1 MYSEKI
7 DPIFRFCLVLFLC
20 FIAGNIAGQSNA
32 LPVITA
38 NSRQAYCPSEQIR
51 IAPNFT
57 ITDSDDTGIEAFFI
71 QISAG
76 YAASADQLV
85 LTGNHP
91 TVAATWNITEGKLSL
106 TPASGSQILYTDLQ
120 AAVRD
125 VVFIGNTF
133 TDGEKFFSF
142 NIGVANFLPSTNHFY
157 EYVPDLGIDWESA
170 RQAAENRTYF
180 GLQGY
185 LATIGSQDEAQIT
198 GEQAAGAGWIG
209 GSDASE
215 EGVWRWVTGPEAG
228 TIFWNGGTNGTTPNF
243 AFWNNNPPE
252 PNNSGDEDYAHVTDP
267 NIGLPGSWNDLDI
280 DGNAS
285 GPYQPKG
292 YVVEYGGMPGDP
304 DVNISASTSLYIPQ
318 ILTSTNADVCQMGSV
333 NLTATQ
339 SEGTILWYDAMTG
352 GNLVG
357 TGTVFT
363 TPVLTSTTTYYAT
376 VSVNGCTGL
385 TRTPVVATVYQSPT
399 ITSVE
404 NDIICDNGIATLR
417 AFASEG
423 DVYWY
428 SSLTSNTPVFI
439 GNEFNTPSI
448 ITDTTFYVEA
458 IVAGCPSMV
467 RTPVTVTIDSTIP
480 SFDIMESYTLC
491 IDQGNVLIEV
501 INPQGNYT
509 YQWQRNGEDLG
520 VNTASISANSPG
532 RYSVQAM
539 SVAGC
544 ISDPKVF
551 TIIESEVATITI
563 NDVIINDSTLNN
575 FIRIGNS
582 IFGSGAY
589 EFALDHLNGP
599 YSEERLYQNL
609 SPGKHTLYL
618 RDKNGCGVTSFEF
631 IVLDYPQFFTPNND
645 GVNDVWSLKGYD
657 PDFYAVSDIFIYD
670 RYGKFVAKVAP
681 TSSGWNGTYNGRQL
695 PSSDYWFTTKLT
707 DINGLTVER
716 KGHFSLLRK

>member
-1 MYSEKI
+1 MIGS
-7 DPIFRFCLVLFLC
+7 V
-20 FIAGNIAGQSNA
+20 AAQSNA

-38 NSRQAYCPSEQIR
+38 NARQAYCPLDQIQ

-57 ITDSDDTGIEAFFI
+57 ITDSDDTGIDAFFI

-76 YAASADQLV
+76 YTASADRLI

-91 TVAATWNITEGKLSL
+91 AIIAIWSIVEGKLSL
-106 TPASGSQILYTDLQ
+106 TPASGTQILYTDLQ

-125 VVFIGNTF
+125 VVFEGATF
-133 TDGEKFFSF
+133 DSGEKFFSF
-142 NIGVANFLPSTNHFY
+142 NIGAANFLPSTNHFY
-157 EYVPDLGIDWESA
+157 EYVPDLGIEWETA

-209 GSDASE
+209 GSDVEE

-228 TIFWNGGTNGTTPNF
+228 TIFWNGGPNGTTPNF

-252 PNNSGDEDYAHVTDP
+252 PNNSGGEDYAHVTDP
-267 NIGLPGSWNDLDI
+267 NVGLPGSWNDLDI
-280 DGNAS
+280 DGNTS

-304 DVNISASTSLYIPQ
+304 IVSISASTSIYIPQ

-339 SEGTILWYDAMTG
+339 SEGDVLWYDAMIG

-363 TPVLTSTTTYYAT
+363 TPVLTTTTTYYVT
-376 VSVNGCTGL
+376 VSVNGCMSL
-385 TRTPVVATVYQSPT
+385 SRTPVVATVFQPPI
-399 ITSVE
+399 ITNVE
-404 NDIICDNGIATLR
+404 NDIICDNGIATVR

-428 SSLTSNTPVFI
+428 DSLTSITPLFI
-439 GNEFNTPSI
+439 GNEYITPPI
-448 ITDTTFYVEA
+448 HTNTTFYVEGN
-458 IVAGCPSMV
+458 ISGCVSTV

-480 SFDIMESYTLC
+480 SFDMLEAYTLC
-491 IDQGNVLIEV
+491 IDQGSVLVEV
-501 INPQGNYT
+501 MNPLGNYT
-509 YQWQRNGEDLG
+509 YQWHRNGEDLG
-520 VNTASISANSPG
+520 VNTASVSIGLPG

-539 SVAGC
+539 SIAGC
-544 ISDPKVF
+544 IFEPKVF
-551 TIIESEVATITI
+551 NVIESEIATITI
-563 NDVIINDSTLNN
+563 DDVIINDSASNN
-575 FIRIGNS
+575 FIRIGRV
-582 IFGSGAY
+582 IFGAGAY
-589 EFALDHLNGP
+589 EFAIDNSNGP
-599 YSEERLYQNL
+599 YSDQTLYQNL
-609 SPGKHTLYL
+609 IPGRHTLYL
-618 RDKNGCGVTSFEF
+618 RDKNGCGITEFEF

-657 PDFYAVSDIFIYD
+657 RNFYTASDIFIYD
-670 RYGKFVAKVAP
+670 RYGKFIARVEP
-681 TSSGWNGTYNGRQL
+681 TSSGWNGTYNGKQL

-707 DINGLTVER
+707 DMNGLTVER

>member
-1 MYSEKI
+1 MIPFYRNCITILLFFIIRS
-7 DPIFRFCLVLFLC
+7 VL
-20 FIAGNIAGQSNA
+20 AQSNA

-38 NSRQAYCPSEQIR
+38 NARQAYCPLDQIQ

-57 ITDSDDTGIEAFFI
+57 ITDSDDTGIDAFFI

-76 YAASADQLV
+76 YTASADRLI

-91 TVAATWNITEGKLSL
+91 TIIATWSIVEGKLSL
-106 TPASGSQILYTDLQ
+106 IPTSGTQILYTDLQ

-125 VVFIGNTF
+125 VVFEGTNF
-133 TDGEKFFSF
+133 NDGEKFFSF
-142 NIGVANFLPSTNHFY
+142 NIGAANFLPSTNHFY

-185 LATIGSQDEAQIT
+185 LATVGSQDEAQIT

-209 GSDASE
+209 GSDIAE

-228 TIFWNGGTNGTTPNF
+228 TVFWNGGPNGNTPNF
-243 AFWNNNPPE
+243 AFWNNDE

-267 NIGLPGSWNDLDI
+267 SVGLPGSWNDLDI
-280 DGNAS
+280 DGNTS

-304 DVNISASTSLYIPQ
+304 IVSISASTSLYIPQ

-333 NLTATQ
+333 NLSATQ

-363 TPVLTSTTTYYAT
+363 TPVLSVTTTYYAA
-376 VSVNGCTGL
+376 VSVNGCINL
-385 TRTPVVATVYQSPT
+385 PRTPVVATVFQSPI

-404 NDIICDNGIATLR
+404 NDIICDNGIATIR

-428 SSLTSNTPVFI
+428 TTLTNNAPIFV
-439 GNEFNTPSI
+439 GNEFITPSI
-448 ITDTTFYVEA
+448 NTNTTFYVEA
-458 IVAGCPSMV
+458 IVSGCGSV
-467 RTPVTVTIDSTIP
+467 ARTPVTVTIDSTIP
-480 SFDIMESYTLC
+480 SFDMLETYILC
-491 IDQGNVLIEV
+491 LDQGSVLIEA

-520 VNTASISANSPG
+520 VNTESISANVPG
-532 RYSVQAM
+532 RYSVQAT
-539 SVAGC
+539 SIAGC
-544 ISDPKVF
+544 VSEPKVF
-551 TIIESEVATITI
+551 NIIESEIATISI

-575 FIRIGNS
+575 FIKVGRV
-582 IFGSGAY
+582 IFGAGTY
-589 EFALDHLNGP
+589 EFAIDNSNGP
-599 YSEERLYQNL
+599 YSDQRLYENL
-609 SPGKHTLYL
+609 TPGRHILYL
-618 RDKNGCGVTSFEF
+618 RDKNGCGITEFEF

-645 GVNDVWSLKGYD
+645 GVNDVWGLKGYD
-657 PDFYAVSDIFIYD
+657 RNFYISSDIFIYD
-670 RYGKFVAKVAP
+670 RYGKFIARVEP
-681 TSSGWNGTYNGRQL
+681 TSAGWNGTYNGKQL
-695 PSSDYWFTTKLT
+695 PSSDYWFMTKLT
-707 DINGLTVER
+707 DMNGLTVER